1 MIRSQQSLSSSL
13 LDTNRCN
20 YAWRTPV
27 IQLFKRSLRQTH
39 FRQRVPEVWRI
50 HVVAWRVGLAPFR
63 GRTLIIII
71 RDLRAGMLSQS
82 FSLEGRSS

>member
-1 MIRSQQSLSSSL
+1 MIRYQQSLSSSL

-27 IQLFKRSLRQTH
+27 IQLFERSLRQTH

-50 HVVAWRVGLAPFR
+50 VAWRVGLAPFR
-63 GRTLIIII
+63 GRTLIILV
-71 RDLRAGMLSQS
+71 RDLRAGMLSLS
-82 FSLEGRSS
+82 FSREGRNS